1 MNVHYSSESGEWET
15 PQDLFDL
22 LNKEFGF
29 QLDVCA
35 SAGNAKCL
43 LYYDRETDGLAQDWR
58 GRCWMNPP
66 YGREIGKWVAKAR
79 HTAEDTGATVVCLL
93 PARTDTAWWWDHV
106 VYGEVRFLRG
116 RLRFVGAEGSA
127 PFPSAVVIFGPYRRR
142 RTTRWWDTRLPS
154 ADLETEDPPG
164 RSYSRAEARQLLRE
178 LAQAASQPREVRA

>member
-106 VYGEVRFLRG
+106 VHGEVRFLRG

-178 LAQAASQPREVRA
+178 LAAAEARGRVSA